1 MKIYTA
7 ISKISTSWVKS
18 IDVLNLFLIVL
29 LAFLGLLF
37 VTTASPSIAKLKQ
50 LEEFY
55 FVKKHGAF
63 MILSIILLIGFSLLS
78 KKIIIKTS
86 FLGAGICYI
95 LMLISLFQNS
105 VNNGA
110 SRWVNIMGYSMQPSE
125 LLKPFLIVILA
136 FLISRKN
143 KVKIQFYEFEGKI
156 LAFLILTL
164 TSFILIKQPNYSM
177 VAILFF
183 VLLSQ
188 LFIAGISFKLALS
201 IISTIIIISIFSY
214 FSLAHVKTRILD
226 YMLSEKPNYQVEKS
240 IQAFSSGG
248 LVGAGPGEGKIKKHI
263 PDAHTDFIFPVI
275 AEEYGVIVSI
285 SIIFIIFT
293 IFFRGLYRA
302 SKIKELFDLLTSTGL
317 LVLFITQALT
327 NISVSLKL
335 IPTTGVTLPLISYGG
350 SSLLSMG
357 IIMGIMLALTKKEF
371 GASNNND

>member
-1 MKIYTA
+1 MKDNFSI
-7 ISKISTSWVKS
+7 IKISSSWVKS
-18 IDVLNLFLIVL
+18 IDTLNFFLIIL
-29 LAFLGLLF
+29 LTFLGLLF

-55 FVKKHGAF
+55 FVKKHGFF
-63 MILSIILLIGFSLLS
+63 MIISMLFLVAYSFLS
-78 KKIIIKTS
+78 KKIILKS
-86 FLGAGICYI
+86 CFLGAGFCYS
-95 LMLISLFQNS
+95 LLIFSLFQNS
-105 VNNGA
+105 INNGA
-110 SRWVNIMGYSMQPSE
+110 ARWVYIMGYSLQPSE

-143 KVKIQFYEFEGKI
+143 KLKIRSFNVDGKV
-156 LAFLILTL
+156 LAFFILVI
-164 TSFILIKQPNYSM
+164 TSLILIKQPNYSM

-188 LFIAGISFKLALS
+188 LFIVGISFKLTLS
-201 IISTIIIISIFSY
+201 LITTILIFSIFSY

-226 YMLSEKPNYQVEKS
+226 YVFSENPNYQVEKS
-240 IQAFSSGG
+240 IQAYSSGG
-248 LVGAGPGEGKIKKHI
+248 LLGTGPGEGKVKKYI

-275 AEEYGVIVSI
+275 AEEYGVIACV

-302 SKIKELFDLLTSTGL
+302 SKLNDLFNLLSSTGL
-317 LVLFITQALT
+317 LILFITQALI

-357 IIMGIMLALTKKEF
+357 IIMGIMLSLTRKQF
-371 GASNNND
+371 GAK

>member
-1 MKIYTA
+1 MKAYVTIT
-7 ISKISTSWVKS
+7 KISTSWLKS
-18 IDVLNLFLIVL
+18 IDILNLFLIVL

-55 FVKKHGAF
+55 FVKKHGVF
-63 MILSIILLIGFSLLS
+63 MVLSIILLIGFSLLS
-78 KKIIIKTS
+78 KQVIIKAS
-86 FLGAGICYI
+86 FFGASVCYI
-95 LMLISLFQNS
+95 LMLVALFQNS

-110 SRWVNIMGYSMQPSE
+110 SRWVNIIGYSMQPSE

-136 FLISRKN
+136 FLISRRN
-143 KVKIQFYEFEGKI
+143 TVKIQSYAFQGKV
-156 LAFLILTL
+156 LAFLIMTL

-201 IISTIIIISIFSY
+201 IISTIVIISIFSY
-214 FSLAHVKTRILD
+214 FSLAHVKTRVLD
-226 YMLSEKPNYQVEKS
+226 YVFSEKPNYQVEKS
-240 IQAFSSGG
+240 IKAFKSGG
-248 LVGAGPGEGKIKKHI
+248 ILGTGPGEGKIKKYI

-275 AEEYGVIVSI
+275 AEEYGIIACI
-285 SIIFIIFT
+285 SIILIIFT

-302 SKIKELFDLLTSTGL
+302 SKIKNLFNLLTSTGL
-317 LVLFITQALT
+317 LVLFIVQALT

-357 IIMGIMLALTKKEF
+357 IIMGIMLALTKKKF
-371 GASNNND
+371 GAK

>member
-1 MKIYTA
+1 VKIYSA
-7 ISKISTSWVKS
+7 ISEISSSWVKS
-18 IDVLNLFLIVL
+18 IDVLNLFLIIL
-29 LAFLGLLF
+29 LALLGLSF

-55 FVKKHGAF
+55 FVKKHGIF
-63 MILSIILLIGFSLLS
+63 MILSIILLLFFSIFT
-78 KKIIIKTS
+78 KKIIVKSS

-95 LMLISLFQNS
+95 LMIISLFQNS
-105 VNNGA
+105 INNGA

-136 FLISRKN
+136 FLISSRN
-143 KVKIQFYEFEGKI
+143 KVKIKTYELDGKV
-156 LAFLILTL
+156 LAFFLLTL

-177 VAILFF
+177 VTILFF

-188 LFIAGISFKLALS
+188 LFIAGISLKLTF
-201 IISTIIIISIFSY
+201 TIIFTIITFSIFSY
-214 FSLAHVKTRILD
+214 FSLAHVKKRVLD
-226 YMLSEKPNYQVEKS
+226 YVFSEKPNYQVEKS

-248 LVGAGPGEGKIKKHI
+248 LLGNGPGDGKIKKYI

-275 AEEYGVIVSI
+275 AEEYGVIVCI
-285 SIIFIIFT
+285 SIIFIIFI
-293 IFFRGLYRA
+293 IFFRGLHRA
-302 SKIKELFDLLTSTGL
+302 SKIKDLFSLLTCAGL
-317 LVLFITQALT
+317 LILFIAQALT

-357 IIMGIMLALTKKEF
+357 IVMGIMLALTRKEF
-371 GASNNND
+371 GPKY